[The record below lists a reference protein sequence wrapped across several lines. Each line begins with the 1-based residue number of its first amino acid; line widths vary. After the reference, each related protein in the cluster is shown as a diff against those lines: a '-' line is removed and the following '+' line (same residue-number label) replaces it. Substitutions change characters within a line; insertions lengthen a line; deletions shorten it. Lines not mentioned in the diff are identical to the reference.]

1 MTTLTKTRT
10 VTKAKADEHAQVGL
24 DSLSKGS
31 LAFMGGIS
39 ALIGIWAAA
48 CFVGAMITGGGP
60 LAMASSWFTAIT
72 GM

>member
-10 VTKAKADEHAQVGL
+10 ETQAKTDEQVGL

-31 LAFMGGIS
+31 LAVMGGVS
-39 ALIGIWAAA
+39 ALIGLWAAA
-48 CFVGAMITGGGP
+48 CFVGALITGGGP
-60 LAMASSWFTAIT
+60 LAMARSWFSAIT

>member
-10 VTKAKADEHAQVGL
+10 KVQVKADEQVGI

-31 LAFMGGIS
+31 LAVMGGIS

-48 CFVGAMITGGGP
+48 CFVGALITGGGP
-60 LAMASSWFTAIT
+60 LAMATGWFSAIT